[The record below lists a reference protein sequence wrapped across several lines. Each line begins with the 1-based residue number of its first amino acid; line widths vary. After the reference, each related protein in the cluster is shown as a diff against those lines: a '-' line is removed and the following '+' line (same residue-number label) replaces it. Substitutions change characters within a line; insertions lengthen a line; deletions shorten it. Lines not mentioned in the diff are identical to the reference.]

1 MPKNCSTFASELKTK
16 TTNIMNSKNPIY
28 PIYDEGNLHVSIS
41 KGNQKLGNIPGF
53 NTLAGNEPLT
63 LKNGRMLT
71 NIVGTCGSLCELCK
85 NKCYAMRFSVQHHN
99 SVVPAYA
106 KNTVILRNDPQKLRA
121 EINEYCKKNIV
132 RYFRFHTSG
141 ELESIEQLR
150 LYAQICKDNDEVVFY
165 IYTKAFELLKQWF
178 DELSANGESVPE
190 NFVINLSMWKNNVDE
205 YLKDER
211 FAKCNIFEYDEEK
224 KSSFAHCPAI
234 DKNGHETGVTCAMC
248 RKCMRRGS
256 KTAVYPH

>member
-99 SVVPAYA
+99 SVIPAYA
-106 KNTVILRNDPQKLRA
+106 
-121 EINEYCKKNIV
+121 
-132 RYFRFHTSG
+132 
-141 ELESIEQLR
+141 
-150 LYAQICKDNDEVVFY
+150 
-165 IYTKAFELLKQWF
+165 KAFELLKQWF

-224 KSSFAHCPAI
+224 NSSFAHCPAI

>member
-1 MPKNCSTFASELKTK
+1 
-16 TTNIMNSKNPIY
+16 MNSKNPIY

-85 NKCYAMRFSVQHHN
+85 NKCYAVRFSVQHHN

-141 ELESIEQLR
+141 ELESIEQLK
-150 LYAQICKDNDEVVFY
+150 LYAQICKDNEDVVFY
-165 IYTKAFELLKQWF
+165 IYTNFGEKSVFFSGGTRQF
-178 DELSANGESVPE
+178 CYLSAY
-190 NFVINLSMWKNNVDE
+190 ICDTL
-205 YLKDER
+205 
-211 FAKCNIFEYDEEK
+211 
-224 KSSFAHCPAI
+224 
-234 DKNGHETGVTCAMC
+234 
-248 RKCMRRGS
+248 RKLPQFRVHFCL
-256 KTAVYPH
+256 